1 VIGTEIGIATQEV
14 QGQADIVILDADE
27 TAVHVAPEETGA
39 TTTEIKTTRAHAET
53 TDVIM
58 TGIVMNADSIEK
70 RIERAK
76 ENPNEWMKDVIV
88 TLQNEQLTGTRTSLP
103 RNLHGTVSLNAH
115 KRLVRMLS
123 LRFGRSRHNAMF
135 LRRVLPSQI

>member
-1 VIGTEIGIATQEV
+1 M
-14 QGQADIVILDADE
+14 
-27 TAVHVAPEETGA
+27 
-39 TTTEIKTTRAHAET
+39 
-53 TDVIM
+53 IM

-115 KRLVRMLS
+115 KRFVRMLS
-123 LRFGRSRHNAMF
+123 LRFGRSRHNVSHF
-135 LRRVLPSQI
+135 LLVQR